1 MNTLLFGI
9 IISAPPLLVA
19 IILHEIAH
27 GYTAWKLGDPTAKA
41 MGRITLNPIKHIDP
55 VLSLLLPGILILSG
69 SPVIFGGAK
78 PVPVNP
84 MHFKNPR
91 QGMAL
96 VALAGPITNFILC
109 AFCYI
114 IFIALLPYA
123 ESSISI
129 SLLKLWLLGGIIINL
144 ALGLFNLIPLP
155 PLDGGRIAV
164 GFLPLSIAR
173 YWARLEPYGLLLIF
187 ALLYFGIP
195 QEILGPAIEFVG
207 TQLDKQMAP
216 IISE

>member
-1 MNTLLFGI
+1 MNTLIFGI

-55 VLSLLLPGILILSG
+55 VLSLLLPGLLILSG

-84 MHFKNPR
+84 MYFKNPR

-114 IFIALLPYA
+114 TFIALLPYA
-123 ESSISI
+123 ENSISI

-164 GFLPLSIAR
+164 GFLPLYLAR

-207 TQLDKQMAP
+207 AQLDKQMAP
-216 IISE
+216 MLSE